1 MELLLLTDR
10 DRRIMKRFTIKHDKT
25 KRSKKAKAGNIII
38 HCSDEQEAKLK
49 QKYQE
54 VGHETI

>member
-1 MELLLLTDR
+1 
-10 DRRIMKRFTIKHDKT
+10 MKRFTIKHDKT